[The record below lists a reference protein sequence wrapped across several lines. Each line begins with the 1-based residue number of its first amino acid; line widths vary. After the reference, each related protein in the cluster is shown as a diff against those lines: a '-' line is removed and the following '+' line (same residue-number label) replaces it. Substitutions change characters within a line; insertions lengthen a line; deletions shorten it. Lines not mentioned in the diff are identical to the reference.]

1 MNLPYTH
8 ALLLAASKQNGTL
21 ELTGV
26 EADEEVRQMAATG
39 LVQATFDDGRAG
51 SFTSIIRVLP
61 AGQTFLRT
69 FKDSRALGSSLDS

>member
-8 ALLLAASKQNGTL
+8 ALLLAASEQNGTL
-21 ELTGV
+21 QLTGA

-39 LVQATFDDGRAG
+39 LVQATFDDGRQG

-61 AGQTFLRT
+61 AGHTFLRT
-69 FKDSRALGSSLDS
+69 FKDSGALRSSLAS